1 MRYMGMI
8 VGLFMMAGIIAF
20 AVLALKVSGLST
32 ELSSPGYIVAA
43 EFDNIGDLKVRAPVT
58 IGGVKIGQVTD
69 IHLNPETFKARVSFK
84 IDAKQNKIPDD
95 SSASIFTEGLLG
107 SNYISIVPGF
117 DETPLKEG
125 SEIQM
130 THSALILENL
140 IGQFL
145 FSVGK
150 QDKKEEKK

>member
-1 MRYMGMI
+1 MIAGM
-8 VGLFMMAGIIAF
+8 IAF

-32 ELSSPGYIVAA
+32 ELSEPGYVVSA

-58 IGGVKIGQVTD
+58 IGGVKIGQVTNIGLD
-69 IHLNPETFKARVSFK
+69 KQSFRAKVSFK
-84 IDAKQNKIPDD
+84 INANQNKIPDD

-107 SNYISIVPGF
+107 SNYVSLVPGF
-117 DETPLKEG
+117 NETYLTSG
-125 SEIQM
+125 SEIQV

-145 FSVGK
+145 FSVNK
-150 QDKKEEKK
+150 QDKKGDKK